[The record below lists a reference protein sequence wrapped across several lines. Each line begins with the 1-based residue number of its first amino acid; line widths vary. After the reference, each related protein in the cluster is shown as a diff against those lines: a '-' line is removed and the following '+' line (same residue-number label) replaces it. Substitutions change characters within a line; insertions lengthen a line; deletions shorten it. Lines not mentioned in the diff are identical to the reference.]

1 MNSISDRMSGM
12 ASGKMADHGE
22 PDADDREQQGE
33 GGDVKE
39 HLMKMHA
46 KMGGT
51 HSHMHSDG
59 ISHTSHHVS
68 EEGKHHGPVEHES
81 ADQMA
86 EYSKKHHTGGGEE
99 NGEGDGNMW
108 KHTSAG
114 GNMNDLLG

>member
-22 PDADDREQQGE
+22 PDADDQQQGE

-86 EYSKKHHTGGGEE
+86 EYSKKHHAGGEE
-99 NGEGDGNMW
+99 NGEG
-108 KHTSAG
+108 G
-114 GNMNDLLG
+114 GHEFSGGSNELMG